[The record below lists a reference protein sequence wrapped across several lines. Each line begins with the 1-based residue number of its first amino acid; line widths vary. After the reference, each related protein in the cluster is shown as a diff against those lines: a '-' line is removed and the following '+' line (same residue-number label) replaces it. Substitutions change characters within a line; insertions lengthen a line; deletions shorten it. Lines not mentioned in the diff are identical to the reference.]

1 MTNNPKIIIIGL
13 DGGTLDLM
21 KPWMDHGKLPTFKK
35 IQKEGIYGNLRST
48 TPYYSAPAWVSIVT
62 GVNPGKHGIYDF
74 FRTDT
79 FSKKIINS
87 QYRKKPAIWNILTD
101 AGKKSIVV
109 NVPGSY
115 PPEKINGVMITGLL
129 TPSPDSNFTYPQ
141 SIKDELVEEKLG
153 KYELEQVA
161 VDDLPKTLTARY
173 KPEKLAKQI
182 NNMTDSHARVTMN
195 LMEKHEWDFTMVV
208 FRGTDDAQHLLW
220 DNKGLILSCYQKADY
235 YISKMMDLYPDAVFI
250 VVSDH
255 GFGKPQKYLYVN
267 NLLYNHGYLRT
278 TSNPSYNLNNIML
291 TFFNKMSRFIFHFV
305 PLRSLV
311 RSSIGKKVI
320 LSSGPASNIDLSQTK
335 AMYHS
340 VCSRGIRISLKD
352 KYEKGIVD
360 KKDYES
366 LRNEL
371 ITLLKNL
378 KDPETGKN
386 IVKNIYR
393 WEEIYGK
400 NAVNDPLDIIFDLNE
415 NYGAQELLKPPDNL
429 KQALHSNKKSL
440 PFLSKPGFYD
450 WMGDHLPNG
459 IIFMY
464 GRNIKSNQQI
474 NASVIDIVPTVLAAL
489 NNPIPNYIDGKVLE
503 TVFIEKPEAKW
514 AKIPDKNKEFLT
526 ELELDRI
533 KKIRSF
539 SLKK

>member
-1 MTNNPKIIIIGL
+1 MTKNLKIIIIGL

-21 KPWMDHGKLPTFKK
+21 KPWMDKGKLPTFAK
-35 IQKEGIYGNLRST
+35 IREKGIYGKLRST

-115 PPEKINGVMITGLL
+115 PPEKIDGVMITGLL
-129 TPSPDSNFTYPQ
+129 TPSPDSNYTYPK
-141 SIKDELVEEKLG
+141 SIKDELVEGKLG

-173 KPEKLAKQI
+173 SPEKLVRQI
-182 NNMTDSHARVTMN
+182 NNMTDSHAQVTMN

-220 DNKGLILSCYQKADY
+220 DNKELILSCYQKADY
-235 YISKMMDLYPDAVFI
+235 YINKMMELYPDAVFI

-255 GFGKPQKYLYVN
+255 GFGKPQKYFYVN
-267 NLLYNHGYLRT
+267 NLLYNHGYLRA
-278 TSNPSYNLNNIML
+278 TSNPSYNLNNLML
-291 TFFNKMSRFIFHFV
+291 KVFNKLSRLIFHLI

-311 RSSIGKKVI
+311 RSSIGKKLI

-340 VCSRGIRISLKD
+340 VCSRGIRINLKD
-352 KYEKGIVD
+352 KYKKGIVN
-360 KKDYES
+360 KEDYES

-371 ITLLKNL
+371 INLLKNL
-378 KDPETGKN
+378 HDPETGEK
-386 IVKNIYR
+386 IIKNIYR
-393 WEEIYGK
+393 WEEIYSE

-415 NYGAQELLKPPDNL
+415 KYGAQELLKPPDNL
-429 KQALHSNKKSL
+429 KQAIRSNKKTL

-459 IIFMY
+459 ILFMY
-464 GRNIKSNQQI
+464 GKNIKSNQQI
-474 NASVIDIVPTVLAAL
+474 NASVVDIVPTVLAAL

-503 TVFIEKPEAKW
+503 NAFIKKPEVKW

-533 KKIRSF
+533 KKLRSF